1 MRAKK
6 NEAKRL
12 IMILKLSGLKIVG
25 NAGSSVKAA
34 HFAGSND
41 ATALCSG
48 PGVGEC
54 AQRGWHRVPLCTRSA
69 AAQQAVYRTEQ
80 LSQGANA
87 LTLHDRSGK
96 RMSARFTKE

>member
-12 IMILKLSGLKIVG
+12 IMILKLSGLKIAG
-25 NAGSSVKAA
+25 NAGSRVKVA

-54 AQRGWHRVPLCTRSA
+54 AQRGWHRAPLCTRSVV
-69 AAQQAVYRTEQ
+69 AQQAEYRTEHMPP
-80 LSQGANA
+80 GAYV
-87 LTLHDRSGK
+87 LTLHDQSGK